1 MSSLSS
7 IKCFNCNKTGHYRSE
22 CTFIKDLSKVVC
34 FRCNKTGHYR
44 SDCTNKRDVSK
55 ITCHG
60 CGEIGH
66 LQDKCP
72 KEKKIKRKAYFKNL
86 AHLNNLLKKGKI
98 TEKEYR
104 LETSN
109 TYICRK
115 CYFGYDDSYG
125 DCECGLWE

>member
-7 IKCFNCNKTGHYRSE
+7 IKCFNCNKIGHYRSE

-66 LQDKCP
+66 VQDKCP
-72 KEKKIKRKAYFKNL
+72 KEKKISRKDYFKD
-86 AHLNNLLKKGKI
+86 LLRKGEI
-98 TEKEYR
+98 TREEYNF
-104 LETSN
+104 EMNYT
-109 TYICRK
+109 CRK
-115 CYFGYDDSYG
+115 CYFGYDNSYG
-125 DCECGLWE
+125 NCECGV